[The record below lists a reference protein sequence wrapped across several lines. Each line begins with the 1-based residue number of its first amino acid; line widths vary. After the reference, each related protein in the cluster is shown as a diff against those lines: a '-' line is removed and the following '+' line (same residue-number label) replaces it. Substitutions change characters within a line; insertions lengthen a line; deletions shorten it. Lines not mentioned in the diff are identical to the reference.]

1 MSPTQKKKY
10 SKINN
15 KNGPVTRRKMPSA
28 VTMASP
34 QYEPGKRILFCRI
47 RIFIASR
54 GRKNQNL
61 LARKTFGDGPMLG
74 RLGLSLLL
82 LASHTDAFAQPL
94 RFVCEP
100 PHGKRV
106 EQSGG
111 SKTANDTEWIDE
123 SLESVHPAVTVDGE
137 TLTVTWG
144 STIPNQSK
152 GGAPKPTTYVFASA
166 YRDERSILATRVDRT
181 GAEIF
186 RFYFGSKVLFRI
198 TSNPGSAPQEV
209 ASAAA
214 IHIASC
220 RDQ

>member
-1 MSPTQKKKY
+1 MAPLGTDQEAY
-10 SKINN
+10 TAFSKTHLCCVAPED
-15 KNGPVTRRKMPSA
+15 KPKFACAQEQTS
-28 VTMASP
+28 
-34 QYEPGKRILFCRI
+34 
-47 RIFIASR
+47 
-54 GRKNQNL
+54 
-61 LARKTFGDGPMLG
+61 GDRPMLR

-82 LASHTDAFAQPL
+82 LASHSDAFAQPL

-106 EQSGG
+106 EQGG
-111 SKTANDTEWIDE
+111 VGKGTEWVDE
-123 SLESVHPAVTVDGE
+123 SLEDVRPAVTVDGE
-137 TLTVTWG
+137 SLTVTWG

-152 GGAPKPTTYVFASA
+152 GGAPKPTTYVFAAA

-198 TSNPGSAPQEV
+198 TSNPGNAQETTV
-209 ASAAA
+209 PSAAA
-214 IHIASC
+214 IHIANC

>member
-1 MSPTQKKKY
+1 
-10 SKINN
+10 
-15 KNGPVTRRKMPSA
+15 
-28 VTMASP
+28 
-34 QYEPGKRILFCRI
+34 
-47 RIFIASR
+47 
-54 GRKNQNL
+54 
-61 LARKTFGDGPMLG
+61 MLR

-82 LASHTDAFAQPL
+82 LASHADAFAQPL

-106 EQSGG
+106 EQGG
-111 SKTANDTEWIDE
+111 GKTTNGSEWIDE
-123 SLESVHPAVTVDGE
+123 SLENVHPAVTVDGE
-137 TLTVTWG
+137 MLTVTWG

-186 RFYFGSKVLFRI
+186 RFYFGTKTLVRM
-198 TSNPGSAPQEV
+198 TSNPGNASQEA

-214 IHIASC
+214 IHIANC

>member
-1 MSPTQKKKY
+1 
-10 SKINN
+10 
-15 KNGPVTRRKMPSA
+15 V
-28 VTMASP
+28 
-34 QYEPGKRILFCRI
+34 
-47 RIFIASR
+47 
-54 GRKNQNL
+54 
-61 LARKTFGDGPMLG
+61 LG

-82 LASHTDAFAQPL
+82 LASHGDALAQPL

-111 SKTANDTEWIDE
+111 GKTTNGTEWIDE
-123 SLESVHPAVTVDGE
+123 ALETVHPAVTVDGE
-137 TLTVTWG
+137 TLTVIWG

-181 GAEIF
+181 VAEIF
-186 RFYFGSKVLFRI
+186 RFYFGSKILFRI
-198 TSNPGSAPQEV
+198 TSNPGNASQESATP
-209 ASAAA
+209 SAAA
-214 IHIASC
+214 IHMANC

>member
-1 MSPTQKKKY
+1 
-10 SKINN
+10 
-15 KNGPVTRRKMPSA
+15 
-28 VTMASP
+28 
-34 QYEPGKRILFCRI
+34 
-47 RIFIASR
+47 
-54 GRKNQNL
+54 
-61 LARKTFGDGPMLG
+61 MLR

-82 LASHTDAFAQPL
+82 LASHADAFAQPL

-111 SKTANDTEWIDE
+111 GKTTSGTEWIDE
-123 SLESVHPAVTVDGE
+123 SLENVHPAVTVDGE

-186 RFYFGSKVLFRI
+186 RFYFGSKILFRI
-198 TSNPGSAPQEV
+198 TSDPGNAPQESTMS
-209 ASAAA
+209 SAVA
-214 IHIASC
+214 IHIANC